1 MTTSNSRRRSNPPNS
16 AASRNGNG
24 SAEGSRRRSRRGRSK
39 SAVAQSAKTA
49 SDFWGEVDKLPSV
62 EEVVVSPDPSAVVR
76 SLGRPP
82 FSGHEAV
89 SEYYLRV
96 VYDNTAKLAE
106 VLATAGDL
114 LESSADNDS

>member
-1 MTTSNSRRRSNPPNS
+1 MTAANGADAARKRS
-16 AASRNGNG
+16 
-24 SAEGSRRRSRRGRSK
+24 RRSRGK
-39 SAVAQSAKTA
+39 GTAAGSAKT
-49 SDFWGEVDKLPSV
+49 SGDFWGSAAKLPAV
-62 EEVVVSPDPSAVVR
+62 REVTVSTDPTALVR

-89 SEYYLRV
+89 SEYYLRA

-114 LESSADNDS
+114 LEGSADSQ

>member
-1 MTTSNSRRRSNPPNS
+1 MN
-16 AASRNGNG
+16 AASNG
-24 SAEGSRRRSRRGRSK
+24 ADAARRRSRRGRGK
-39 SAVAQSAKTA
+39 GTAPGSAKT
-49 SDFWGEVDKLPSV
+49 SGDFWGSPDKLPSV
-62 EEVVVSPDPSAVVR
+62 EEVTVSTDPSAVVR

-89 SEYYLRV
+89 SEYYLRA

-114 LESSADNDS
+114 LSEPPESER

>member
-1 MTTSNSRRRSNPPNS
+1 MN
-16 AASRNGNG
+16 AANG
-24 SAEGSRRRSRRGRSK
+24 ADAARRRSRRGK
-39 SAVAQSAKTA
+39 GKGAPVGSAKT
-49 SDFWGEVDKLPSV
+49 SGDFWGSTEKLPSV
-62 EEVVVSPDPSAVVR
+62 EAVAVTPDPSAVVR

-89 SEYYLRV
+89 SEYYLRA

-114 LESSADNDS
+114 LPDSSENG